1 MTSTLITKSMTKVD
15 YNSPTALKNFMNE
28 NGFAMQ
34 KKFGQNFL
42 VNSALREKLID
53 ALDISCQTSV
63 WEIGPGI
70 GAMTDIL
77 LDRGANVTAFEI
89 DKGFIS
95 CLKQFF
101 EKNVHTAQ
109 ATETTLATENSHS
122 SENDGASQNGC
133 LKIVEGDVMRTW
145 HDELLKSGIP
155 SRFFGNLPYN
165 IASILIADTI
175 ERGIRFDK
183 CIFTIQKEVAE
194 RMSAKP
200 STPFYSSFSVLCQ
213 WAYQVKTL
221 FDLAPGNF
229 WPRPEVTSRAVI
241 MTPRE
246 DFPRCKNP
254 SHFMKMQRAL
264 FSMRRKN
271 LRNTLSAFL
280 GDSES
285 AEKTLSDV
293 GVDLRTRAEELSIE
307 KLLEL
312 SDALQ

>member
-1 MTSTLITKSMTKVD
+1 MTSTLITKSMTKSMTKVD

-53 ALDISCQTSV
+53 ALDVSCKTSV

-101 EKNVHTAQ
+101 EKNVQTSQ
-109 ATETTLATENSHS
+109 ATENSHS
-122 SENDGASQNGC
+122 SETDGASQNGC